1 MMDMTGA
8 SCLDHDAVML
18 LGDESR
24 MEHLYELLMRRF
36 GLLPSF
42 RGVNARIRQLKIFCT
57 RILQKTAGCSLSLF
71 IWYAIIPI
79 ACGKDVS

>member
-36 GLLPSF
+36 GLLSSF
-42 RGVNARIRQLKIFCT
+42 SGCERPNPPAENLLHAHFTKNRRLQLVTFHLVCYHPN
-57 RILQKTAGCSLSLF
+57 SM
-71 IWYAIIPI
+71 
-79 ACGKDVS
+79 